1 MKHVILGAFLIFS
14 TPALASSVP
23 DMVKSEAIK
32 QGVPVGLALAI
43 AKHESNF
50 RCSAVGRGGER
61 GVMQI
66 KPRTARGIGYR
77 GSPAGLNNCSI
88 GIHYGM
94 VYLRMAY
101 RIAKGNIYRT
111 ALLYNAGL
119 GSKRKRSAYAEEISR
134 KAVARG
140 GVKPYKRGEG
150 RRIHGGVYHD
160 RW

>member
-1 MKHVILGAFLIFS
+1 MKKILTAAFILFS

-23 DMVKSEAIK
+23 DMVRSEAIR
-32 QGVPVGLALAI
+32 QGVPVALALAV

-77 GSPAGLNNCSI
+77 GSPAGLNNCSV

-134 KAVARG
+134 KVRSSASPR
-140 GVKPYKRGEG
+140 PYKG
-150 RRIHGGVYHD
+150 R
-160 RW
+160 